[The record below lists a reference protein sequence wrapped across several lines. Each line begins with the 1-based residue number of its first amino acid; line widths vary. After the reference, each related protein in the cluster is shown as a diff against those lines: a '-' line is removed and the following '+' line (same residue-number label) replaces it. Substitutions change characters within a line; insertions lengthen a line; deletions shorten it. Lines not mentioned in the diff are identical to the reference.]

1 MLRRTTRQ
9 AFLHPGAL
17 VLVLI
22 LALCLLL
29 VLLNGCS
36 LFGRRA
42 GAPSQG
48 TAVAAQ
54 PGGVAEPVSPAAG
67 APATGPA
74 VNPGPAAGG
83 SGAGAMDPASL
94 LLTSVKLTQVEIARG
109 EYLRPGD
116 TAQVGTGPVTLAF
129 SFKGAMAG
137 TALDS
142 MLEVQAPEPP
152 RPYWSGGDLLVL
164 AFPPGRDG
172 DRVTVRLPQGVPLPD
187 GGQLTQDVV
196 YTFVRAE
203 GAGVAFAINGEGI
216 EWPQPNR
223 TWLPVSGRVEVE
235 LRFSAPVNRDSVA
248 QVVRT
253 NARSGGDKD
262 LDIAFLWQDDTA
274 GKLVVARQPGEE
286 LLINLNGAVDKQGS
300 PLHVLGPPLRLRWE
314 EPSSFWAVAPDGK
327 DATVV
332 ARLPHP
338 ITGAMAGPGG
348 LRIAY
353 LEQDQQTLPRLWL
366 WHVGSGQRWDTGMRV
381 PGLRHLAWVN
391 PARLLVLAGNKLWL
405 VDGEN
410 RNAYPLATGS
420 VVALGGSGDGVAAW
434 LNAVSVGSDIRYDL
448 HLRSGDGPEQ
458 VLTGVVTR
466 PAVGTA
472 ALVMPV
478 ALSRDGRW
486 AALPL
491 SASPVPALT
500 LVDLAR
506 APTDGSPPETREVPV
521 DAPVQSGPLA
531 FSPDGAWILAG
542 EQLIQVR
549 NGQTVTRVRGA
560 VSAYWSPG
568 GERILFTAAAGPTA
582 GGPRVFSVS
591 GGNQVSLQGREG
603 IGWTAT
609 GYALVR

>member
-1 MLRRTTRQ
+1 MTLQQSIHRYSRLGT
-9 AFLHPGAL
+9 LIL
-17 VLVLI
+17 VLASLLI
-22 LALCLLL
+22 
-29 VLLNGCS
+29 LLNGCS
-36 LFGRRA
+36 LFGRRSEAPSAGSAATTEPVPPAQPAPPGGTAKPVAA
-42 GAPSQG
+42 GAPS
-48 TAVAAQ
+48 AS
-54 PGGVAEPVSPAAG
+54 GV
-67 APATGPA
+67 
-74 VNPGPAAGG
+74 
-83 SGAGAMDPASL
+83 DPAKL
-94 LLTSVKLTQVEIARG
+94 LLASVKLTQIEIARG

-116 TAQVGTGPVTLAF
+116 IARVGTGPVTMAF

-137 TALDS
+137 TDLDS
-142 MLEVQAPEPP
+142 RLQVQAPAAP
-152 RPYWSGGDLLVL
+152 RTYWSGSDLLVL
-164 AFPPGRDG
+164 EFPPGRDG
-172 DRVTVRLPQGVPLPD
+172 DRVTVSLPQGVPLPD
-187 GGQLTQDVV
+187 GGQLEQDLV

-203 GAGVAFAINGEGI
+203 GAGVAFAINGEAV

-248 QVVRT
+248 QVVRA
-253 NARSGGDKD
+253 NARGGGDRD
-262 LDIAFLWQDDTA
+262 LEIAFVWQDDAA
-274 GKLVVARQPGEE
+274 GKMVVARQPGEE
-286 LLINLNGAVDKQGS
+286 LFINLSGAVDKQGS

-338 ITGAMAGPGG
+338 ITGAVAGPGG

-353 LEQDQQTLPRLWL
+353 LEQDQQALPRLWI
-366 WHVGSGQRWDTGMRV
+366 WHVGTGQRWDTGMRV

-391 PARLLVLAGNKLWL
+391 PARLLVLSGNKLWL

-410 RNAYPLATGS
+410 RTAYPLATGT

-434 LNAVSVGSDIRYDL
+434 VHAATEGSQIRYDL
-448 HLRSGDGPEQ
+448 HLRAGDGPER
-458 VLTGVVTR
+458 VLTGVLIR

-491 SASPVPALT
+491 SASPVPAVT
-500 LVDLAR
+500 LVDLTR
-506 APTDGSPPETREVPV
+506 AAAGGVPPETREISV

-531 FSPDGAWILAG
+531 FSPDAAWILAG

-549 NGQTVTRVRGA
+549 DGQTVTRVRDA

-568 GERILFTAAAGPTA
+568 GERILFTAAPGPTS
-582 GGPRVFSVS
+582 GGPRIFSVS
-591 GGNQVSLQGREG
+591 GGNAVSLQGREG

-609 GYALVR
+609 GYALVRQP